1 MNQKTTN
8 ALRELIFLTLQEI
21 SKHNDENYYNTQ
33 EDVNFS
39 NCIYENSVDLKIID
53 EEWIVERLK
62 YSSVDRYN
70 DLLKTLINKFF
81 KWNIKL

>member
-1 MNQKTTN
+1 MNEKATS

-21 SKHNDENYYNTQ
+21 SKHNDENYYDTQ

-39 NCIYENSVDLKIID
+39 NCIYRDSSDLKIID
-53 EEWIVERLK
+53 QEWINERLK
-62 YSSVDRYN
+62 HSSVDRYN